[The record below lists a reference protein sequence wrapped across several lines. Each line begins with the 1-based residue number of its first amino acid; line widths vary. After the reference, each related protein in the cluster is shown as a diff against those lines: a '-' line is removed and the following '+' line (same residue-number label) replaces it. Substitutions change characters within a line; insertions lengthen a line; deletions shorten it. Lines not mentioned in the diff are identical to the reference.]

1 MSKAGINAIV
11 ILLAILFG
19 SCRQNTFD
27 TEAELLSYV
36 KDMDNGYY
44 YERQI
49 GNVVYTLTFRPTDV
63 LVQQAIGDIYSEEE
77 VDSLREKYGDYLYF
91 NLGMSANG
99 QELLNSMAGDRTAF
113 GSMVD
118 QLVFGMAE
126 RVHLISQKRDTI
138 PMADYIYPRIYG
150 MSNNTNILL
159 VYPKDKELLNGDYIH
174 FTIEDLGFHTGEVGF
189 KISSKK
195 LKEQPKLNFKNTL

>member
-27 TEAELLSYV
+27 TEAELWSYV

-63 LVQQAIGDIYSEEE
+63 LVQQVLGDIYSEKE
-77 VDSLREKYGDYLYF
+77 VDSLREKYDDYLYF

-99 QELLNSMAGDRTAF
+99 QELLNSMAGDGNAF
-113 GSMVD
+113 GSMVN

-138 PMADYIYPRIYG
+138 PMADYIYPRVYG

-159 VYPKDKELLNGDYIH
+159 VYPKDTELFKGDYIH
-174 FTIEDLGFHTGEVGF
+174 FTIEDLGLYTGEVGF

-195 LKEQPKLNFKNTL
+195 LKDQPKLNFKNFL